1 MKLKQRKETLPMPK
15 LVFMW
20 FLAQSQ
26 QLRAELQYLFQ
37 KDISLGNTG
46 FTTIIRNLS
55 QYLNMLIIKKKITF
69 YFIFSFLSAL
79 HLATTGPCHAYAF
92 VIKEDAVVHDQGT
105 S

>member
-1 MKLKQRKETLPMPK
+1 MPK

-55 QYLNMLIIKKKITF
+55 QYLNMLIIKKKIH
-69 YFIFSFLSAL
+69 FISYSAFFPHFTL
-79 HLATTGPCHAYAF
+79 RPLDLVMLTPL
-92 VIKEDAVVHDQGT
+92 
-105 S
+105 